1 MEYYEKEIAETLED
15 IVNDSHE
22 TREDVLKRWADGD
35 TQDDFGNMTGSRFC
49 NAYKAQ
55 EALKEAGFPFDE
67 ELNGL
72 LKDCGYNNLTIL
84 ERGAEVVDVIFCEL
98 IAPIY
103 ASEQLDNLRET

>member
-15 IVNDSHE
+15 IINDGDE
-22 TREDVLKRWADGD
+22 TREEILRRWADGD
-35 TQDDFGNMTGSRFC
+35 TQNDFGNIDGSRFC

-72 LKDCGYNNLTIL
+72 LEDCGYNLTIL
-84 ERGAEVVDVIFCEL
+84 DRGAEVVDVILCEL

>member
-15 IVNDSHE
+15 IVNDGHE

-55 EALKEAGFPFDE
+55 EALKESGVPFDE
-67 ELNGL
+67 ELNEL
-72 LKDCGYNNLTIL
+72 LESNGYDLSIL
-84 ERGAEVVDVIFCEL
+84 DRGAEVVDVIFCEL